1 VTKNN
6 IIGLIGMG
14 DMGHN
19 VAKYLTKSDFKIVTN
34 LDHRSKKSFDTAKS
48 LNIEILELNE
58 FVNRSNIII
67 SIIPPSAAYET
78 AKIISDYSKKLSK
91 PITYIDA
98 NAISPKSTL
107 LIENEFYNS
116 SFKSSKYI
124 DGSIIGGP
132 PNKSYKP
139 RLYVSGKYAKEV
151 LHLKSLAFDIINL
164 GNVTQLA
171 SSIKM
176 CYASLTKGTSAL
188 LLSLILLADKL
199 EVLNYLSEELEYSQ
213 KDTFDK
219 IINSFPSISNKS
231 DRWIGEMEEI
241 ASTYVD
247 KELNPGVFDNASYI
261 YRLLS
266 KDKKRFSKLIEENF

>member
-19 VAKYLTKSDFKIVTN
+19 VAKYLIKSNFKIVTN
-34 LDHRSKKSFDTAKS
+34 LDHRSKKSIDTAKS
-48 LNIEILELNE
+48 LKIEILELNE
-58 FVNRSNIII
+58 FINKSHLII
-67 SIIPPSAAYET
+67 SIIPPSAAYDT
-78 AKIISDYSKKLSK
+78 AKILSDYSKKLSK

-98 NAISPKSTL
+98 NAISPKTTL
-107 LIENEFYNS
+107 LIENEFYIS
-116 SFKSSKYI
+116 SYKSSKYI

-139 RLYVSGKYAKEV
+139 RLYVSGKYAEEV
-151 LHLKSLAFDIINL
+151 SYLNSLAFDIINL
-164 GNVTQLA
+164 GNETQLA

-199 EVLNYLSEELEYSQ
+199 EVSNYLFEELEYSQ
-213 KDTFDK
+213 QETLDK
-219 IINSFPSISNKS
+219 IMNSFPSIANKS
-231 DRWIGEMEEI
+231 SRWIAEMEEI

-247 KELNPGVFDNASYI
+247 NEQSPGVFDNASYI

-266 KDKKRFSKLIEENF
+266 KNKKQFSKLIAENF